1 MPNIKSAKKR
11 VEVIK
16 KKTRRNNMIKSGF
29 RTAIKKVEEAVNAN
43 NYDEAKALFSDA
55 TKKIDKA
62 CSKGVI
68 VKNTAARKKSNLAKK
83 VNAIKA

>member
-11 VEVIK
+11 VLVTNK
-16 KKTRRNNMIKSGF
+16 KKVANNDYKSSM
-29 RTAIKKVEEAVNAN
+29 RTAIKKCEKLIHDNNKEEINSAF
-43 NYDEAKALFSDA
+43 LDA

-68 VKNTAARKKSNLAKK
+68 KKNTAARYTSALSKK
-83 VNAIKA
+83 VNELK

>member
-11 VEVIK
+11 VLVTSK
-16 KKTRRNNMIKSGF
+16 KKIANNDYRASM
-29 RTAIKKVEEAVNAN
+29 RTAIKKCEKLIHDKNV
-43 NYDEAKALFSDA
+43 DEAKNAFLDA

-68 VKNTAARKKSNLAKK
+68 KKNTAARYKSALAKK
-83 VNAIKA
+83 VNELK